1 MEDNMNT
8 ALNQQ
13 KINEGTLEGAN
24 MKLREGNRE
33 KLLNGVENLD
43 KAGNQISRIKGT
55 AVETHEV
62 MIDANRELKDQGGLI
77 N

>member
-1 MEDNMNT
+1 
-8 ALNQQ
+8 
-13 KINEGTLEGAN
+13 

-43 KAGNQISRIKGT
+43 KAGNQITRIKGT

-77 N
+77 NQAGENVEKADASTNRTRRRVV